1 MSGEGVTFP
10 RSGEKRSSVRPSL
23 AILAD
28 AVRADSP
35 ELAERFER
43 VENWRRDYP
52 PLFLDL
58 TRLEASD
65 PEVALRI
72 ARTGLASASTTMV
85 FNTGD
90 EDRPVTAGLDETE
103 PRFETVTVQG
113 SGPRVE
119 ELVVEYKGTPLS
131 GDALLRQLDD
141 WVRRGITEPSFAEA
155 VGMVVRHPD
164 WLDLRDRTFGVVGA
178 ASQMGPYKQLM
189 AWGATVAAVDL
200 PRPGTWFSLAAAAA
214 RGSGTLLAPSR
225 EAGDGRIDHAGAN
238 VLTELGPLTR
248 WLAEAPGP
256 LTVGN
261 YTYADGGLFV
271 RLAVAVDAML
281 VRLAEMREDLSLTY
295 LASPADAFTVPMDA
309 VRMAQD
315 RDAALNPVAMSGRA
329 IRLATRGALAK
340 PNYEGNVLDT
350 ATGQVGLMGA
360 IIAGQGP
367 NYLLAKRL
375 QRWRMEI
382 ARAEGTLS
390 SVHVAPP
397 TRTASVHHNAA
408 MAHRQHVTAP
418 LGIETFD
425 AETTEALAGAILVHD
440 LRNPSSPAHPDSPL
454 AHPLDAFHF
463 AANPGGRWR
472 IPLDIESSLSIA
484 EQIDVRTIQAKEITS
499 KARDLTDAA
508 EDAVNRFVRAATK
521 RSRRH

>member
-1 MSGEGVTFP
+1 MSDEGVTFP
-10 RSGEKRSSVRPSL
+10 RTGDKRSSVTPST
-23 AILAD
+23 AILAA
-28 AVRADSP
+28 AVRADAP
-35 ELAERFER
+35 DLAARFEA

-72 ARTGLASASTTMV
+72 ARTGLEASRQTLVYNVDGADLPIEAG
-85 FNTGD
+85 F
-90 EDRPVTAGLDETE
+90 DREE
-103 PRFETVTVQG
+103 PRFGTVRIDG
-113 SGPRVE
+113 SGPRQN
-119 ELVVEYKGTPLS
+119 ELVVAYKGKSLS
-131 GDALLRQLDD
+131 GDSLLRQLDT
-141 WVRRGITEPSFAEA
+141 WVGRGITEPSFAEA
-155 VGMVVRHPD
+155 VGAVVRNPE
-164 WLDLRDRTFGVVGA
+164 WLDLRDRTFGVIGA

-189 AWGATVAAVDL
+189 QWGATVAAVDL
-200 PRPGTWFSLAAAAA
+200 PRPATWYGLAATAA
-214 RGSGTLLAPSR
+214 RGAGTLLAPSR
-225 EAGDGRIDHAGAN
+225 GGDDGRIDLAGAN
-238 VLTELGPLTR
+238 VLTEFGPLTR
-248 WLAEAPGP
+248 WLAEAPEP

-271 RLAVAVDAML
+271 RLSVAVDAML
-281 VRLAEMREDLSLTY
+281 VRLAELREDLSLTY

-309 VRMAQD
+309 VEMARS
-315 RDAALNPVAMSGRA
+315 RDAALNPAAAAGRA
-329 IRLATRGALAK
+329 LRIASNGRLAK
-340 PNYEGNVLDT
+340 QNYEGNVLDT

-375 QRWRMEI
+375 QRWRMEV
-382 ARAEGTLS
+382 ARAEGTLT

-408 MAHRQHVTAP
+408 MAHRQHVTAL

-440 LRNPSSPAHPDSPL
+440 LRNPASPAHPESPL
-454 AHPLDAFHF
+454 ANPLDAFHF

-484 EQIDVRTIQAKEITS
+484 EEVDKRSIQARELTEQ
-499 KARDLTDAA
+499 ARATA
-508 EDAVNRFVRAATK
+508 ESAGDTVRGLVRSATK
-521 RSRRH
+521 RSR

>member
-1 MSGEGVTFP
+1 MSVEGVTFP
-10 RSGEKRSSVRPSL
+10 RAGEKRSSVAPSTS
-23 AILAD
+23 ILAD

-35 ELAERFER
+35 ELASRFEK
-43 VENWRRDYP
+43 VENWRRDYA

-65 PEVALRI
+65 PEVAMRI
-72 ARTGLASASTTMV
+72 ARTGLQAAADRMV
-85 FNTGD
+85 FAAEG
-90 EDRPVTAGLDETE
+90 EDKPVAAGLDVSE
-103 PRFETVTVQG
+103 PRFDTITVNG
-113 SGPRVE
+113 SGPRAE
-119 ELVVEYKGTPLS
+119 ELVVEYKGKRLS

-155 VGMVVRHPD
+155 VGAVVRNPE
-164 WLDLRDRTFGVVGA
+164 WLDLRDRTFGVIGA

-189 AWGATVAAVDL
+189 SWGATVAAIDL
-200 PRPGTWFSLAAAAA
+200 PRPGTWFSLAATAA
-214 RGSGTLLAPSR
+214 RGAGTLLAPSR
-225 EAGDGRIDHAGAN
+225 EADSGRIDTAGAN
-238 VLTELGPLTR
+238 VLAEIGPLTN
-248 WLAEAPGP
+248 WLAEVPGP

-271 RLAVAVDAML
+271 RLSVAVDAML
-281 VRLAEMREDLSLTY
+281 ARLTERRDDLSFTY

-309 VRMAQD
+309 VAMAQE
-315 RDAALNPVAMSGRA
+315 RDAALTPAAAAGRA
-329 IRLATRGALAK
+329 IRLATRGKLAK
-340 PNYEGNVLDT
+340 QNYDGNILET
-350 ATGQVGLMGA
+350 ATGPVGLMGA

-375 QRWRMEI
+375 QRWRMEV
-382 ARAEGTLS
+382 ARAEGMLA

-397 TRTASVHHNAA
+397 TRTESVHHNAA

-425 AETTEALAGAILVHD
+425 AEATEALAGAILVHD
-440 LRNPSSPAHPDSPL
+440 LRNPLSPARPEVPL
-454 AHPLDAFHF
+454 ANPLDMFHF

-484 EQIDVRTIQAKEITS
+484 EQIDVRTIQAREAS
-499 KARDLTDAA
+499 EKAQVIASSAA
-508 EDAVNRFVRAATK
+508 ETMGRLMRSVTK
-521 RSRRH
+521 RPQR